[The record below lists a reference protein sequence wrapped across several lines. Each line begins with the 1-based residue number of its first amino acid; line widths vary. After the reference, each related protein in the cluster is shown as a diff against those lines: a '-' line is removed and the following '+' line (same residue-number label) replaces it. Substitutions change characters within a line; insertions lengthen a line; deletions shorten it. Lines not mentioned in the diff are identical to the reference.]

1 MKTEL
6 AFQQCIDPSCGATFG
21 VAEVLSGC
29 PQCGSLLD
37 VRYDWSRMTLPK
49 SLRDFEAKWATRRN
63 PLHFSGVWRFKE
75 LLNYAPDDCVATIG
89 EGQTLLHSEPTVA
102 EYAGMDGVH
111 LQYEGLNPTG
121 SFKDN
126 GMTAGFTH
134 ARMVGA
140 RKMACASTGNTS
152 SSMAAYAAAAP
163 AVNGKKCEAVVF
175 VGSGRIAM
183 GKLSQGLDYGAKTLQ
198 ILGHFDDAM
207 RRVKEASKALG
218 IYLLNSVNPFR
229 LEGQKTIM
237 LRVLEGLDWQMP
249 DWIVV
254 PGGNLGNT
262 SAFGKAF
269 YELKQIGLIDRMPR
283 IAVVNAAGA
292 NTLHRLYNQLGLRW
306 NDGRYDKAKID
317 QFYAAMDAEQRQ
329 ASTIASAIEINRPVN
344 LVKAL
349 RALEWTHGVV
359 TDVTDQEIMDAKAI
373 IGRAGIGCEPA
384 SAASVAGLKKFVES
398 GIIGKSERAVCIV
411 TGHQLKSADATVGY
425 HSLHGEELSKAF
437 SDFNISKNPYA
448 NPPVQVKNDLE
459 EILRA
464 LA

>member
-1 MKTEL
+1 MKNEL
-6 AFQQCIDPSCGATFG
+6 AFQRCIDPSCGETFG
-21 VAEVLSGC
+21 VSEVLNAC
-29 PQCGSLLD
+29 PKCGALLD
-37 VRYDWSRMTLPK
+37 VDYDWTRASVPNTL
-49 SLRDFEAKWATRRN
+49 RGFEAKWSTRRN

-75 LLNYAPDDCVATIG
+75 LLNFAPDNCVATIG
-89 EGQTLLHSEPTVA
+89 EGQTLLRPEPAVA
-102 EYAGMDGVH
+102 DFVGMDRVH

-126 GMTAGFTH
+126 GMAAGFTH

-163 AVNGKKCEAVVF
+163 LLNGKKCEAIVF

-198 ILGHFDDAM
+198 IFGHFDDAM

-237 LRVLEGLDWQMP
+237 LRVLEALDWQVP

-269 YELKQIGLIDRMPR
+269 HELKTLGLIKKMPR
-283 IAVVNAAGA
+283 LAIVNAAGA
-292 NTLHRLYNQLGLRW
+292 NTLSRLYNQQGIRW
-306 NDGRYDKAKID
+306 NGGAYDKAKIA
-317 QFYAAMDAEQRQ
+317 QFYAAMDAESRN
-329 ASTIASAIEINRPVN
+329 ACTVASAIEINRPVN
-344 LVKAL
+344 LTKAL
-349 RALEWTHGVV
+349 RSLEWMNGVV
-359 TDVTDQEIMDAKAI
+359 DEATDQEIMDAKAI
-373 IGRAGIGCEPA
+373 VGRGGIGCEPA
-384 SAASVAGLKKFVES
+384 SAASVAGLKKFVAS
-398 GIIGKSERAVCIV
+398 GVIGKSETVVCII
-411 TGHQLKSADATVGY
+411 TGHQLKAPHPTVAY
-425 HSLHGEELSKAF
+425 HSLKGAELSEEF
-437 SDFNISKNPYA
+437 HEFGVTKNPFA
-448 NPPVQVKNDLE
+448 NPPIQVKNDLE